1 MRTIL
6 ELRRLDAEQHLSVRQ
21 IAASLGLPRSTV
33 ADYLRRFRR
42 TGLAWPLPADVDE
55 ATLEARLFAAPRPP
69 RMPRPLPDWA
79 TVHAECKRPGVT
91 RQLLWLEYKAAHPDG
106 YQ

>member
-1 MRTIL
+1 MRTIF
-6 ELRRLDAEQHLSVRQ
+6 ELLRLHAEQHLSLRQ

-55 ATLEARLFAAPRPP
+55 ATLAARLVAAPRPP
-69 RMPRPLPDWA
+69 RTPRPLPDWA
-79 TVHAECKRPGVT
+79 LVHAECTRPGVT
-91 RQLLWLEYKAAHPDG
+91 RQLLGFCPPL
-106 YQ
+106 